1 MRADA
6 DIFMMLV
13 VSEGTSGNIALHMC
27 EARSSQQRYRDQGL
41 ELCEVAIRIANA
53 SLLATRSQTEACSC
67 RASSQPPRQR
77 PTSHARSSSASLH
90 VVKYPFL
97 PSAQAFP
104 KASCRGA
111 AIAARAENTSTF
123 EQKKANQGPD
133 PV

>member
-1 MRADA
+1 MYSKKQKRTDA

-53 SLLATRSQTEACSC
+53 SLLAMRSQTEACSC

-77 PTSHARSSSASLH
+77 PTSHARCPSQTATPRGSQRESFAPCCQVSLLA
-90 VVKYPFL
+90 FR
-97 PSAQAFP
+97 PSFP
-104 KASCRGA
+104 TGLLLWRRHSG
-111 AIAARAENTSTF
+111 T
-123 EQKKANQGPD
+123 G
-133 PV
+133 